1 MHVTAGATALMHACH
16 SRRNGVIGNLTWGRG
31 ARFDAVPEQDFDLL
45 HFPVF
50 LDDPDELSTDGYESK

>member
-1 MHVTAGATALMHACH
+1 MMHACH